1 MSDYK
6 ATTELI
12 VNGDKAKAELEII
25 NKQIAEVDKQLRKA
39 RKDGDQAMVDQL
51 KKQKNQLTA
60 NRNALQKEAIEVNR
74 ILNNLSTA
82 KPKELNS
89 TIRQLTKMMND
100 PSIKRGGKEWQ
111 YLSDSVKRCKTELAS
126 VNSELQIGQS
136 GWKKFTSSVNLTGI
150 GAIIGG
156 ITGITL
162 AMGKFQDERDKLE
175 SSSANLKALTG
186 LDDAQVDWMTEQA
199 TKLSES
205 KTEDGVRITQ
215 TANDIV
221 NAFTLVGSQRP
232 ELLKDSE
239 ALKQVTEDAILLSIA
254 SKGDLEPSARALTT
268 VLNQFNLTGNDSGR
282 VINALGAGAQAGAA
296 DIAYL
301 SEAVEKSGTTA
312 NTMNLSFEQHLAL
325 IEAVAPKYSEASVAG
340 NSLDKVLQKMKE
352 KNIGY
357 VNGIFDINKALDDL
371 KLRFNNGE
379 TATSV
384 FGAEHAK
391 MAEILVQSKNQ
402 FNEYASVIT
411 GTNKAIEQAVI
422 NSNTEQAES
431 QQRKNEIMNQA
442 IALLN
447 EFRPLIELAE
457 VSVFAFLK
465 VLLATPTAIKENVH
479 WLGSI
484 AVVIALFNKD
494 LIASTSLKWADIAV
508 DKVKIIWT
516 KALTVAQVALNT
528 AMKANPITL
537 VLSAVAML
545 IAAYI
550 SWYNESVKVQAFTQ
564 GIWAALKQFGV
575 NVFDLAKALINL
587 NLIGLLLDPSSAKDK
602 IQKVIN
608 TFKNFGSSIA
618 DAYTNA
624 YNDRMNKADKNVE
637 INPNNTNT
645 PSTSA
650 LDKDLQELESS
661 LNSKRLAIDK
671 YQEENLEEK
680 KKYELKQL
688 KFELDGYQQR
698 KSILLKHQQD
708 TADIDNKI
716 LIKKREIQKK
726 QEEVNKSND
735 QERKKQDQK
744 QKKEQ
749 DEALKYLDNH
759 FEMQAAII
767 KRQQLEHEE
776 SEKLFQFRLER
787 NELAHLEAKKF
798 MLMSFGKDVGKIE
811 SEIMDKRIAIIKEK
825 QKSLEYRNYAIVRD
839 EEEEEDLDLLNKMEA
854 WKRTYNVKHAMLV
867 DELNKGLITQA
878 EFYELE
884 RDLQEEHLEKMLSK
898 KMEYTQMAGD
908 IAYQASQ
915 LVDALQNKEMIS
927 IENKY
932 AKEIKAAAG
941 NKEKQQQLQEQMEEE
956 KKQVKKKYA
965 DIDFAITAAG
975 IVADTAAAIMQLWVK
990 PGFPAAI
997 PLAALVGATGIAQI
1011 AVANEQRQQIKNLWT
1026 GGFTGSGGW
1035 DEPKGIVHSDEFVG
1049 NRFAVRNTPVRKL
1062 FNYIDIAQRNNTIGN
1077 VTEYDLMNALGG
1089 RPIATGGGNDEAM
1102 LLMYQAVQS
1111 LTNSIKEG
1119 TLAKT
1124 YITGYGGI
1132 NEAQTLYNKM
1142 KNNVTR

>member
-51 KKQKNQLTA
+51 KKQKTQLTA

-89 TIRQLTKMMND
+89 TIRQLTKMIND
-100 PSIKRGGKEWQ
+100 PAIKRGGKEWKF
-111 YLSDSVKRCKTELAS
+111 LSDSITRCKTELAS
-126 VNSELQIGQS
+126 VNAELQIGQS

-175 SSSANLKALTG
+175 SSAANLKALTG
-186 LDDAQVDWMTEQA
+186 LGDDQVEWMTDQA
-199 TKLSES
+199 TRLSE
-205 KTEDGVRITQ
+205 TMTADGVRITQ
-215 TANDIV
+215 SADDIV

-232 ELLKDSE
+232 ELLKNSD

-254 SKGDLEPSARALTT
+254 SKGELEPSAKALTT
-268 VLNQFNLTGNDSGR
+268 MLNQFNLTADDSAR
-282 VINALGAGAQAGAA
+282 VINALGAGAQAGAGN
-296 DIAYL
+296 IAYL
-301 SEAVEKSGTTA
+301 SDAVEKSGTTA
-312 NTMNLSFEQHLAL
+312 NTMNIPFEHHIAL

-340 NSLDKVLQKMKE
+340 NSLDKVLLKMKD
-352 KNIGY
+352 NQIGY
-357 VNGIFDINKALDDL
+357 VNGVFDINAALDEL
-371 KLRFNNGE
+371 KTRFDNGE
-379 TATSV
+379 TASKV
-384 FGAEHAK
+384 FGVEHAK
-391 MAEILVQSKNQ
+391 MAEILVQSKDQ
-402 FNEYASVIT
+402 FNEFATVVT
-411 GTNKAIEQAVI
+411 GTNKAVEQAVI

-431 QQRKNEIMNQA
+431 QQRKNEVMNKA

-457 VSVFAFLK
+457 VSAFSFLK
-465 VLLATPTAIKENVH
+465 VLLATPTAIKENVQ
-479 WLGSI
+479 WLGAL
-484 AVVIALFNKD
+484 AVIIALFNKD
-494 LIASTSLKWADIAV
+494 LIQTTALKWADIAV
-508 DKVKIIWT
+508 DKAKLVWT
-516 KALTVAQVALNT
+516 KALTIAQTALNT
-528 AMKANPITL
+528 VMKANPITL
-537 VLSAVAML
+537 ILSAVAML

-550 SWYNESVKVQAFTQ
+550 SWYNESIKVQAFTQ
-564 GIWAALKQFGV
+564 GVWAALKQFGV
-575 NVFDLAKALINL
+575 NVFELAKALLNL
-587 NLIGLLLDPSSAKDK
+587 NLIGLILDPTSAKDK
-602 IQKVIN
+602 FKKVIDL
-608 TFKNFGSSIA
+608 FSDFGSSIA
-618 DAYTNA
+618 DAYTDA
-624 YNDRMNKADKNVE
+624 YNKRMNETKRTAPEDDPVVLPTQSPSTNS
-637 INPNNTNT
+637 NGTDGNNTDSVSDSIKVT
-645 PSTSA
+645 K
-650 LDKDLQELESS
+650 KD
-661 LNSKRLAIDK
+661 D
-671 YQEENLEEK
+671 EEK
-680 KKYELKQL
+680 NKSL
-688 KFELDGYQQR
+688 KFIEDFF
-698 KSILLKHQQD
+698 
-708 TADIDNKI
+708 
-716 LIKKREIQKK
+716 
-726 QEEVNKSND
+726 
-735 QERKKQDQK
+735 K
-744 QKKEQ
+744 QKK
-749 DEALKYLDNH
+749 
-759 FEMQAAII
+759 AII
-767 KRQQLEHEE
+767 RRQQIEEEE
-776 SEKLFQFRLER
+776 SDILYKMKLEQI
-787 NELAHLEAKKF
+787 ELANMEARKNILQEYGEDVTDLELDILEKRADLLKKK
-798 MLMSFGKDVGKIE
+798 SE
-811 SEIMDKRIAIIKEK
+811 SLD
-825 QKSLEYRNYAIVRD
+825 YRNYIVERD
-839 EEEEEDLDLLNKMEA
+839 EEEEDEDINRQIEI
-854 WKRTYNVKHAMLV
+854 WKKSYDIKHALLV
-867 DELNKGLITQA
+867 DELEKGIITQE
-878 EFYELE
+878 EFNELE
-884 RDLQEEHLEKMLSK
+884 REMQEEHLEKMLEK
-898 KMEYTQMAGD
+898 KMEYAQMAGD

-1089 RPIATGGGNDEAM
+1089 RPIATGGNNDEAM
-1102 LLMYQAVQS
+1102 LLMYQAVQT

-1124 YITGYGGI
+1124 YITGDGGI